1 LETQKRKIMKIWANY
16 SNGEN
21 IAVKWLMGK
30 EMGSEKWFLL
40 MAISIAENNRKAGS
54 MVKGALC
61 GKVGIGILGTG
72 SIVKGWGMGSIIW
85 LVVGACIAAGGKG
98 IWGMGK
104 GAHFS

>member
-1 LETQKRKIMKIWANY
+1 
-16 SNGEN
+16 
-21 IAVKWLMGK
+21 
-30 EMGSEKWFLL
+30 
-40 MAISIAENNRKAGS
+40 MAISIAEHNRKAGS

-98 IWGMGK
+98 I
-104 GAHFS
+104 